1 MQAQTKNKLS
11 LLALITLF
19 LTPVIVAIVMNSN
32 LIKYQPDSLKN
43 RGDLIV
49 PPIRITESGSLKDY
63 EGFWTVVY
71 NHTGECEEECNSMLE
86 LIYRVRLT
94 KGHKMDKVRLLVLHP
109 ENDDLQIPS
118 QYGSI
123 ESQSYSIDSE
133 LSKSLSELSNKSLTN
148 NKGLY
153 MLAPEGFLMMSY
165 PKGFAPQDVIKDLGL
180 LLRGR
185 KGEE

>member
-1 MQAQTKNKLS
+1 MQAQLKNKLS
-11 LLALITLF
+11 LLALVVLF
-19 LTPVIVAIVMNSN
+19 LAPVIIAIVMNSN
-32 LIKYQPDSLKN
+32 LINYSPSSMKN
-43 RGDLIV
+43 RGNFIQ
-49 PPIRITESGSLKDY
+49 PPVKITAEGQLEDY

-71 NHTGECEEECNSMLE
+71 NHTGSCEDECKSMLE

-109 ENDDLQIPS
+109 ENSDLKIPS

-123 ESQSYSIDSE
+123 ESQSYNVDSE
-133 LSKSLSELSNKSLTN
+133 LSQTLSELSKESLTN

-165 PKGFAPQDVIKDLGL
+165 PKDFIPQDVIKDLGL

>member
-11 LLALITLF
+11 IVALIMLF
-19 LTPVIVAIVMNSN
+19 LTPLIIAIVMNSN
-32 LIKYQPDSLKN
+32 WIDYQPSNMKN
-43 RGDLIV
+43 RGDFIQ
-49 PPIRITESGSLKDY
+49 PPIKITENDNLKAY

-71 NHTGECEEECNSMLE
+71 NHTGICENDCKQMMD

-109 ENDDLQIPS
+109 ENSELEIPP
-118 QYGSI
+118 QYASI
-123 ESQSYSIDSE
+123 ESQSYNTDTV
-133 LSKSLSELSNKSLTN
+133 LSKTLSELSINSLTD

-153 MLAPEGFLMMSY
+153 IIAPEGFLMMSY
-165 PKGFAPQDVIKDLGL
+165 PKDFVPQDVIKDLGL